1 MLVGTFV
8 TDSNGIES
16 LIAEDTT
23 GFYLAKDAEV
33 MVDILDKNLSSVRV
47 TSTGV
52 NTPREENKDES

>member
-1 MLVGTFV
+1 MLDGTIV

-16 LIAEDTT
+16 FIAEDTT

-33 MVDILDKNLSSVRV
+33 MVNILDKNLSSVQV

-52 NTPREENKDES
+52 NAPREENKDES